1 MKTNYFIQIGINL
14 VNCTKIAYNQELT
27 VMIKK
32 ILFIFSFLISLFVT
46 AQSRKNQFHLNAE
59 SNQHALHVSFHSDVV
74 LKDKEAILV
83 QFPEIV
89 PLSDEFQLNFE
100 KTISFSEEKWID
112 LEKNAK
118 QYAGNSSSVH
128 QLKNI
133 FRVVVDN
140 PSNEKLLLLAT
151 AFEKLN
157 SVNYASLISL
167 KPIKPPFDIPPTT
180 PDFMVNQTYI
190 GPNPGLNMQYAW
202 DLGLKG
208 EGIRVRD
215 VEYGFNKN
223 HEDLNEVNAFLATG
237 MTVSSDATATYTEHG
252 TAVVGIIIAGNDGYG
267 MTGLAHEASEVILF
281 PEWQEIGYNRINAV
295 NQSIQN
301 STAGD
306 VIMYEMQEDGAAA
319 GFQDYVP
326 AEYNNVIWDL
336 TKAASD
342 AGIVIV
348 AAAGNGNQNLEGA
361 LYTSY
366 MNRGNSGAIIV
377 GGGLSNLTHNKISYS
392 THGSRVDVQGW
403 SQNVFACGYG
413 TLTMING
420 DINQGYINFSGTSSA
435 TPMVAACAIVLQS
448 YYHDLTGNYLTGPQL
463 RTILKETGI
472 PQGNPS
478 AGNIGPFPN
487 MQTAV
492 QRVYDDYLLGLDVV
506 NHTEFSVFPNPVQN
520 QLKFLTHEGL
530 SENATI
536 EIFNALGQSV
546 FQAKMPN
553 SNSLDVSTLS
563 SGMYFVKVSDGNQ
576 SATKKILKQ

>member
-1 MKTNYFIQIGINL
+1 M
-14 VNCTKIAYNQELT
+14 
-27 VMIKK
+27 
-32 ILFIFSFLISLFVT
+32 
-46 AQSRKNQFHLNAE
+46 
-59 SNQHALHVSFHSDVV
+59 HVSFNADVV
-74 LKDKEAILV
+74 LKDKESILN
-83 QFPEIV
+83 QFSEIAL
-89 PLSDEFQLNFE
+89 LSDEFQLNFE
-100 KTISFSEEKWID
+100 KTISFSDEKWND
-112 LEKNAK
+112 LEKNTI
-118 QYAGNSSSVH
+118 QYSGNTASVH

-133 FRVVVDN
+133 FKVIVDN

-151 AFEKLN
+151 EFEKLN

-167 KPIKPPFDIPPTT
+167 EPIKPPLDIPPTT

-208 EGIRVRD
+208 DGIRVRD

-223 HEDLNEVNAFLATG
+223 HEDLNEVNAFLAPG

-281 PEWQEIGYNRINAV
+281 PEWQEIGYSRINAV

-301 STAGD
+301 STVGD
-306 VIMYEMQEDGAAA
+306 VIIYEMQEDGPTSSSTD
-319 GFQDYVP
+319 FVP
-326 AEYNNVIWDL
+326 AEYNSVIWDL
-336 TKAASD
+336 TKAASN

-348 AAAGNGNQNLEGA
+348 AAAGNGNQNLNGS
-361 LYTSY
+361 LYQSY

-392 THGSRVDVQGW
+392 THGARVDVQGW

-413 TLTMING
+413 TLIMIND
-420 DINQGYINFSGTSSA
+420 DINQGYVNFSGTSSA

-448 YYHDLTGNYLTGPQL
+448 YHYSLTGNYLTGPQL
-463 RTILKETGI
+463 RTILQETGI

-487 MQTAV
+487 MQAAV
-492 QRVYDDYLLGLDVV
+492 QRVYDDYVLALDVV
-506 NHTEFSVFPNPVQN
+506 NTTEFTIFPNPVQN
-520 QLKFLTHEGL
+520 QLKFLTNQDL
-530 SENATI
+530 SEMASV
-536 EIFNALGQSV
+536 EIFNALGQSI
-546 FQAKMPN
+546 FQAKMPQDKQ
-553 SNSLDVSTLS
+553 LDVSNLS

-576 SATKKILKQ
+576 FTTKKIIKK

>member
-1 MKTNYFIQIGINL
+1 
-14 VNCTKIAYNQELT
+14 
-27 VMIKK
+27 MIKN
-32 ILFIFSFLISLFVT
+32 ILFIFTFLVSLYLN
-46 AQSRKNQFHLNAE
+46 AQSRKNQFHLN
-59 SNQHALHVSFHSDVV
+59 SNSSKHELHVSFTTDVV
-74 LKDKEAILV
+74 LKDKESIFT
-83 QFPEIV
+83 QFSEIAQ
-89 PLSDEFQLNFE
+89 LSDEFQLDFE
-100 KTISFSEEKWID
+100 KTISFSAEKWND
-112 LEKNAK
+112 LEKNAQK
-118 QYAGNSSSVH
+118 YTGNSSSVH

-133 FRVVVDN
+133 FRVIVDN
-140 PSNEKLLLLAT
+140 PSNEKLLLLA
-151 AFEKLN
+151 AEFEKLN

-167 KPIKPPFDIPPTT
+167 EPIKPPFDIPPTT

-215 VEYGFNKN
+215 VEYGFNAN
-223 HEDLNEVNAFLATG
+223 HEDLNEVNAFIASG
-237 MTVSSDATATYTEHG
+237 MTISSDATATYTEHG
-252 TAVVGIIIAGNDGYG
+252 TAVVGIVIAGNNGYG
-267 MTGLAHEASEVILF
+267 MTGLAHEATEMILY
-281 PEWQEIGYNRINAV
+281 PEWQEIGYSRINAV

-301 STAGD
+301 STVGD
-306 VIMYEMQEDGAAA
+306 VIIYEMQEDGAAA
-319 GFQDYVP
+319 GFEDYVP
-326 AEYNNVIWDL
+326 AEYNSVIWDL

-348 AAAGNGNQNLEGA
+348 AAAGNGNQNLDGT

-413 TLTMING
+413 TLLMIGG
-420 DINQGYINFSGTSSA
+420 DINQGYVNFSGTSSA

-448 YYHDLTGNYLTGPQL
+448 YHHSLTGNYLTGPQL
-463 RTILKETGI
+463 RTILKDTGI

-487 MQTAV
+487 METAV
-492 QRVYDDYLLGLDVV
+492 QRVYDNYVLGLDVV
-506 NHTEFSVFPNPVQN
+506 NTTEFSVFPNPVQN
-520 QLKFLTHEGL
+520 QLKFLTHQDL
-530 SENATI
+530 SEMASV
-536 EIFNALGQSV
+536 EIFNALGQSI

-553 SNSLDVSTLS
+553 DKQLDVSTLMT
-563 SGMYFVKVSDGNQ
+563 GIYFVKISNGNQ
-576 SATKKILKQ
+576 STIKKIIKK